1 MYKFTSLEL
10 ANTALNE
17 IISLIDYEYG
27 FVNYA
32 HHEHA
37 RDTSRFDVEEERQ
50 QYLLW
55 SGGQLEEMGR
65 VRNKMRDI
73 LYGKIQQD

>member
-17 IISLIDYEYG
+17 IISLIDYEYR
-27 FVNYA
+27 FANYA
-32 HHEHA
+32 HHEYA
-37 RDTSRFDVEEERQ
+37 RDTSRFDDEEERQ

-55 SGGQLEEMGR
+55 SGGQLEEMGH